1 MQRDMQE
8 VLARV
13 GAMLDRAGARSVYIH
28 EDGEGLVI
36 RARVP
41 ETLGQARAVLPMPVE
56 RSLSVSELARLRP
69 AHDRDPDAGRHE
81 RSLRVIGRRID
92 EHHLDGFT
100 LMEDGLERAWLLW
113 HRRMPTARPEVLR
126 PIAEERSLRTDMT
139 TAVA

>member
-1 MQRDMQE
+1 MQRDMQQ
-8 VLARV
+8 VLGTV

-28 EDGEGLVI
+28 EDGDALVI

-41 ETLGQARAVLPMPVE
+41 ETLSQDRAVLPIPVE
-56 RSLSVSELARLRP
+56 RSLSVSELARVGP
-69 AHDRDPDAGRHE
+69 ADDRDPDPGRHE
-81 RSLRVIGRRID
+81 RSLRAIGRRID
-92 EHHLDGFT
+92 DDDLDGFT

-126 PIAEERSLRTDMT
+126 PVADEPSRSVDLT